1 MEQNYCHQVCFGIF
15 AHVNTYSCTALLF
28 FEVPNY

>member
-1 MEQNYCHQVCFGIF
+1 VEPNDPHPATLGIF
-15 AHVNTYSCTALLF
+15 AHVNFPVPLHFF